1 MTLKEFLNT
10 ATFENK
16 KAVTWNVQGK
26 KAVRHNINMAK
37 LTDYI
42 YVGEIDKT
50 DNYYYINCRLYA
62 FYNAVG
68 FDIGYIDS
76 EVEMNDLMTRI
87 NNSCFKNPDAF
98 IADIHNRID
107 NGLWINLLEIEYIK
121 TVHPELVTDIEN
133 ARQSW
138 RDRLEAKR
146 NAEHN
151 ERVLKKMEEMKNTNA
166 RSYEV
171 IDNAISIIKNGG
183 IVENVEITIYSDI
196 DNCKTYSVIS
206 YLFDKYNITMPI
218 RTKGFVINRL
228 ASITVSADGNGVTYS
243 YYRKNNSKGSN
254 TLYGFIYKLISA
266 IREEKEN

>member
-16 KAVTWNVQGK
+16 KAVTWNTHGN
-26 KAVRHNINMAK
+26 KAVRHNINMTK

-42 YVGEIDKT
+42 YVGEIDKS

-76 EVEMNDLMTRI
+76 EVEINDLMTRI

-98 IADIHNRID
+98 MADIHNRID
-107 NGLWINLLEIEYIK
+107 NGLWINLVEMEYVKI
-121 TVHPELVTDIEN
+121 VHPELIADIEN
-133 ARQSW
+133 ARKTW
-138 RDRLEAKR
+138 TDKLDAKR

-151 ERVLKKMEEMKNTNA
+151 EYILKKIEEMKETNDN
-166 RSYEV
+166 SYGI
-171 IDNAISIIKNGG
+171 IDHAISLIKNGG
-183 IVENVEITIYSDI
+183 IIKNDEITIYSDI
-196 DNCKTYSVIS
+196 DKYRTYSVIA
-206 YLFDKYNITMPI
+206 YLFDKYNITVPI

-228 ASITVSADGNGVTYS
+228 ASVTISADGNDVGITY
-243 YYRKNNSKGSN
+243 YYKPNSKGSN
-254 TLYGFIYKLISA
+254 SLYNYIYKLINA
-266 IREEKEN
+266 IRTEKEN